1 MNFYDYLSFVYGAV
15 STIGVSFIAI
25 IVGIPLGLGLALLR
39 WAKVPLLG
47 KCAYVYVSLVRSC
60 PAVTL
65 IMLIYF
71 GLPQFEISLSPLVA
85 AMISF
90 SITATAF
97 NCEIW
102 RSALLSFDRSQYEAA
117 QAFGM
122 NRWIRFR
129 YVLLP
134 QVWRSSIPGLIN
146 EMTLLVKNSPAIS
159 VIGLLDITR
168 AAQRIGARTYEPIP
182 PLLVGFA
189 IYIVIVMLLIKLQKH
204 LEVRIRSAQEP
215 L

>member
-1 MNFYDYLSFVYGAV
+1 MNFYDYLSFVYGAL
-15 STIGVSFIAI
+15 STVGVSFVAI

-39 WAKVPLLG
+39 WARIPVFG
-47 KCAYVYVSLVRSC
+47 KCAYLYVSIVRSC

-71 GLPQFEISLSPLVA
+71 GLPQFGISLNPFVA
-85 AMISF
+85 ALISF

-102 RSALLSFDRSQYEAA
+102 RSSLLAFDRSQYEAA

-122 NRWIRFR
+122 TRWVRFR
-129 YVLLP
+129 HVLLP
-134 QVWRSSIPGLIN
+134 QIWRSSIPGLIN

-182 PLLVGFA
+182 PLLLGFA
-189 IYIVIVMLLIKLQKH
+189 IYIIIVMLLIELQKR
-204 LEVRIRSAQEP
+204 LETRIRSAGI
-215 L
+215 